1 MKKLL
6 ALLMLSPLVFSE
18 GVKYGRTIN
27 LSCESESRTL
37 CDGKKNTNSC
47 QTFSYDGDRLG
58 IMLKKKLG
66 IAGIPYEDNDYM
78 PIPEWKNTWELTM
91 NENAADFDLKGNVFS
106 WTVSDTYYE
115 AADQNVDI
123 DVSLNISTGVFQ
135 TKWTPPKEIPK
146 WSITETMQCKSVK
159 GLLD

>member
-1 MKKLL
+1 
-6 ALLMLSPLVFSE
+6 
-18 GVKYGRTIN
+18 
-27 LSCESESRTL
+27 
-37 CDGKKNTNSC
+37 
-47 QTFSYDGDRLG
+47 
-58 IMLKKKLG
+58 MLKKKLG